1 MMALRCTKHF
11 FIWIIELAFSFI
23 LASSLMQA
31 STLLAAVNLIIHF
44 KKSLLITLNCHF
56 NQLLPYSSN
65 SDGLS
70 MSYEIH

>member
-1 MMALRCTKHF
+1 
-11 FIWIIELAFSFI
+11 
-23 LASSLMQA
+23 MQA
-31 STLLAAVNLIIHF
+31 SSLLAAVNLIIHF
-44 KKSLLITLNCHF
+44 KQSFLITLNYHF